1 MRTKCS
7 YFLFLE
13 CMIHQFFEYE
23 KIKEAFDTVE
33 NEIQT
38 AEDKTEVEI
47 PIPDDTNTKLLKDV
61 GLLVVFYIL
70 FVFIFMITGS
80 VVFKYIIMTRFGMS
94 TIAGR
99 LQGFPTSLDYRYPGN
114 FEYKKFFS
122 GGEESLLQKKYLC
135 DYFTYTDED
144 KKVFLPINFSYSP
157 YYNNWLYRHNFST
170 GVPGCVYSLDADM
183 KKSPGSGEINSAP
196 LSNTFP
202 INWFWPTF
210 TTVFIGMNNIFTFIP
225 EIYIIIIVLLLAL
238 YNTISFAYTAADK
251 NIYPSGISIF
261 LSIINCFFVLFQIPV
276 SILSFSSLFWSFNL
290 LFYYDVDDDGIK
302 HRIINQPKLFR
313 YDWMNFWA
321 KFWLL
326 VALYSCLGVWLFINF
341 FMVVTQFLPFVMMV
355 MIFICTFCRSYGNYK
370 YNNEIRD
377 LSFVNILTEVFPI
390 YCSTNR
396 YIIFFMLIAFV
407 LMATAIN
414 PSIGGTAFACM
425 FFGSFVFYKYINN
438 MIKNILERLTP
449 KTGNWAADN
458 LDKTVDF
465 EEDDQLKTSEIPV
478 ASAQPSAP
486 PLPNAEGLT
495 TLYDDTPDSER
506 GKTDNDSSS
515 QSQNQDNATDRP
527 EIIAE
532 RAKEA
537 EVKNSQD
544 NSKMTPLDELPKA

>member
-1 MRTKCS
+1 
-7 YFLFLE
+7 
-13 CMIHQFFEYE
+13 
-23 KIKEAFDTVE
+23 
-33 NEIQT
+33 
-38 AEDKTEVEI
+38 
-47 PIPDDTNTKLLKDV
+47 
-61 GLLVVFYIL
+61 
-70 FVFIFMITGS
+70 
-80 VVFKYIIMTRFGMS
+80 MTRFGMS

-238 YNTISFAYTAADK
+238 YNTISFAYTVADK
-251 NIYPSGISIF
+251 NVYPSGISIF
-261 LSIINCFFVLFQIPV
+261 LSIINCFVVLFQFPV

-302 HRIINQPKLFR
+302 HRIINQPKLFK

-326 VALYSCLGVWLFINF
+326 VALYCCLGVWLFINF

-438 MIKNILERLTP
+438 MIKNILQRLTP

-458 LDKTVDF
+458 LDKTEDF
-465 EEDDQLKTSEIPV
+465 KEDDQLETSEIPV
-478 ASAQPSAP
+478 VSAQPSAP
-486 PLPNAEGLT
+486 PLPNADYPQPSAPPLPNADYPQPSAPLLS
-495 TLYDDTPDSER
+495 TLIDDSPDYHRMVASER
-506 GKTDNDSSS
+506 GKSDNDTSR
-515 QSQNQDNATDRP
+515 QSQNQDNATDRPITRRDNRP

-544 NSKMTPLDELPKA
+544 NSKMTPLNELPKA